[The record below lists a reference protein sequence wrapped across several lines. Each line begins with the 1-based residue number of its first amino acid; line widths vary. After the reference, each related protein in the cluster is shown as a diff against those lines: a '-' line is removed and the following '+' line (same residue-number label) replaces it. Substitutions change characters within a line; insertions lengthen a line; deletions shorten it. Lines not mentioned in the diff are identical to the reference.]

1 MGMLKGTFQLLK
13 EIQIQLINT
22 KRHMVIIMWACV
34 CIILHN
40 LIICIKGNDFDKRWR
55 EGLMMTGLDRK
66 HGINS
71 DTDEHELAQAQRR
84 HKTLGQH
91 FKLRVMD
98 ALFNSPFSM
107 VEHCP

>member
-1 MGMLKGTFQLLK
+1 
-13 EIQIQLINT
+13 
-22 KRHMVIIMWACV
+22 
-34 CIILHN
+34 
-40 LIICIKGNDFDKRWR
+40 
-55 EGLMMTGLDRK
+55 MMTGLDRK